1 MKRNELK
8 LKKRKKKKKKK
19 KKKEERR
26 AADGEGRGELY
37 RENMPSFVCLFVL
50 SFAAVS
56 RLYIINLDKVTR
68 ITIATTIAKQ

>member
-37 RENMPSFVCLFVL
+37 RENMPSFVCSFFRSLL
-50 SFAAVS
+50 SG
-56 RLYIINLDKVTR
+56 LYIINLDKVTR